1 MFNVQSSMKPMAE
14 NEIDKLEELE
24 ELQEMQQETQQETLE
39 ANEADE
45 ADGTDEVNEAGEADE
60 TDEVNEPNESEE
72 ADETDEPVSNKEKL
86 MRSLV
91 SDDDE
96 ADEMTID
103 GIRQVLDA
111 APRWFLS
118 QWKMLLLCLVGI
130 FFYITNGYQAQVE
143 MMKETELEAELKDW
157 RYRSITRVSEL
168 TQICRQSQLEQKL
181 REQGDST
188 LVPSKVAP
196 YIIKVKE

>member
-1 MFNVQSSMKPMAE
+1 MAE
-14 NEIDKLEELE
+14 IEFENLE
-24 ELQEMQQETQQETLE
+24 ELQEVVQKPQE
-39 ANEADE
+39 ANEQEDVQDVQSVQE
-45 ADGTDEVNEAGEADE
+45 GQNVQ
-60 TDEVNEPNESEE
+60 ESQ
-72 ADETDEPVSNKEKL
+72 EPVSNKEKL

-96 ADEMTID
+96 AEELSID
-103 GIRQVLDA
+103 GIRQILDA

-118 QWKMLLLCLVGI
+118 QWKMMLLCLVGI
-130 FFYITNGYQAQVE
+130 FLYITNGYQSQVE

-181 REQGDST
+181 REQGDTS
-188 LVPSKVAP
+188 LVSSKVAP
-196 YIIKVKE
+196 FIIKVKE

>member
-1 MFNVQSSMKPMAE
+1 MVNEKMAE
-14 NEIDKLEELE
+14 IELDSFE
-24 ELQEMQQETQQETLE
+24 ELQEVTALDEDNALDEQ
-39 ANEADE
+39 DE
-45 ADGTDEVNEAGEADE
+45 AQEVQEAPEAPE
-60 TDEVNEPNESEE
+60 TPE
-72 ADETDEPVSNKEKL
+72 AEQPVSDKEKL

-96 ADEMTID
+96 TDELTID

-118 QWKMLLLCLVGI
+118 QWKLLLLCLAGI
-130 FFYITNGYQAQVE
+130 FLYITNGYQAQME
-143 MMKETELEAELKDW
+143 LMEETELESELKDW

-168 TQICRQSQLEQKL
+168 TLLCRQSQLEQKL

-188 LVPSKVAP
+188 LLPSKVAP
-196 YIIKVKE
+196 FIIKETP

>member
-1 MFNVQSSMKPMAE
+1 MAE
-14 NEIDKLEELE
+14 IELDNIE
-24 ELQEMQQETQQETLE
+24 ELQEAKGLDE
-39 ANEADE
+39 ANEAHE
-45 ADGTDEVNEAGEADE
+45 PNKP
-60 TDEVNEPNESEE
+60 NEPHKPNELHKPNEPEE
-72 ADETDEPVSNKEKL
+72 SVSDKEKL

-96 ADEMTID
+96 VDELTVD
-103 GIRQVLDA
+103 SIRQMLDA

-118 QWKMLLLCLVGI
+118 QWKLLLLCLVGI
-130 FFYITNGYQAQVE
+130 FLYITNGYQAQVE

-168 TQICRQSQLEQKL
+168 TLLCRQSQLEQKL

-188 LVPSKVAP
+188 LTPSKVAP
-196 YIIKVKE
+196 FIIKE

>member
-1 MFNVQSSMKPMAE
+1 MAE
-14 NEIDKLEELE
+14 IEIDNFE
-24 ELQEMQQETQQETLE
+24 ELQEVEQEQEVQEVQE
-39 ANEADE
+39 APE
-45 ADGTDEVNEAGEADE
+45 TPEVQEDP
-60 TDEVNEPNESEE
+60 EPQ
-72 ADETDEPVSNKEKL
+72 EPVSDKEKL

-96 ADEMTID
+96 VDELTAAS
-103 GIRQVLDA
+103 IRQMLDA

-118 QWKMLLLCLVGI
+118 QWKMLLLILAGI
-130 FFYITNGYQAQVE
+130 FLYITNGYQSQVE

-168 TQICRQSQLEQKL
+168 TQLCRQSQLEQKL

-188 LVPSKVAP
+188 LVPGKVAP
-196 YIIKVKE
+196 YIINVKE

>member
-1 MFNVQSSMKPMAE
+1 MAE
-14 NEIDKLEELE
+14 IELDNIE
-24 ELQEMQQETQQETLE
+24 ELQEAKGLDE
-39 ANEADE
+39 ANES
-45 ADGTDEVNEAGEADE
+45 
-60 TDEVNEPNESEE
+60 NEPNEPHKANEPEE
-72 ADETDEPVSNKEKL
+72 SVSDKEKL

-96 ADEMTID
+96 VDELTVD
-103 GIRQVLDA
+103 SIRQMLDA

-118 QWKMLLLCLVGI
+118 QWKLLLLCLVGI
-130 FFYITNGYQAQVE
+130 FLYITNGYQAQVE

-168 TQICRQSQLEQKL
+168 TLLCRQSQLEQKL

-188 LVPSKVAP
+188 LTPSKVAP
-196 YIIKVKE
+196 FIIKE

>member
-1 MFNVQSSMKPMAE
+1 MVNDKVT
-14 NEIDKLEELE
+14 EIDLDNLE
-24 ELQEMQQETQQETLE
+24 ELQEVEQEPNAANMGNETNR
-39 ANEADE
+39 A
-45 ADGTDEVNEAGEADE
+45 
-60 TDEVNEPNESEE
+60 NEPNEANEPEE
-72 ADETDEPVSNKEKL
+72 ASEQESVSDKEKL

-96 ADEMTID
+96 VDEMTVD
-103 GIRQVLDA
+103 GFRQMLDA

-118 QWKMLLLCLVGI
+118 QWKLLLLCLAGI
-130 FFYITNGYQAQVE
+130 FLYITNGYQAQVE

-168 TQICRQSQLEQKL
+168 TLLCRQSQLEQKL

-188 LVPSKVAP
+188 LMPSKVAP
-196 YIIKVKE
+196 YIIKK

>member
-1 MFNVQSSMKPMAE
+1 MAE
-14 NEIDKLEELE
+14 IELDNFE
-24 ELQEMQQETQQETLE
+24 ELQEVEDETQEAQETPVVQEE
-39 ANEADE
+39 K
-45 ADGTDEVNEAGEADE
+45 
-60 TDEVNEPNESEE
+60 
-72 ADETDEPVSNKEKL
+72 EPVSNKEKL

-96 ADEMTID
+96 VDEETAA
-103 GIRQVLDA
+103 GLRQMLDA

-118 QWKMLLLCLVGI
+118 QWKMVLLVLAGI
-130 FFYITNGYQAQVE
+130 FLYITNGYQAQVE

-168 TQICRQSQLEQKL
+168 TQLCRQSQLEQKL

-188 LVPSKVAP
+188 LTPSKVSP
-196 YIIKVKE
+196 FIIKVKE

>member
-1 MFNVQSSMKPMAE
+1 VHPEILETPEASEIPEE
-14 NEIDKLEELE
+14 NE
-24 ELQEMQQETQQETLE
+24 Q
-39 ANEADE
+39 
-45 ADGTDEVNEAGEADE
+45 
-60 TDEVNEPNESEE
+60 
-72 ADETDEPVSNKEKL
+72 VSDKEKL

-96 ADEMTID
+96 VDELTAANV
-103 GIRQVLDA
+103 RQILDA

-118 QWKMLLLCLVGI
+118 QWKMLLLILAGI
-130 FFYITNGYQAQVE
+130 FLYITNGYQAQVE

-168 TQICRQSQLEQKL
+168 TQLCRQSQLEQKL

-188 LVPSKVAP
+188 LAPSKVAP
-196 YIIKVKE
+196 FVINVKD

>member
-1 MFNVQSSMKPMAE
+1 MAE
-14 NEIDKLEELE
+14 IELDSFE
-24 ELQEMQQETQQETLE
+24 ELQEFAEVSETPEIPESPEISEVSDVSESQE
-39 ANEADE
+39 
-45 ADGTDEVNEAGEADE
+45 
-60 TDEVNEPNESEE
+60 S
-72 ADETDEPVSNKEKL
+72 VSDKEKL

-96 ADEMTID
+96 VDELTAAS
-103 GIRQVLDA
+103 IRQMLDA

-118 QWKMLLLCLVGI
+118 QWKMLLLCLAGI
-130 FFYITNGYQAQVE
+130 FLYITNGYQAQVE

-168 TQICRQSQLEQKL
+168 TLLCRQSQLERKL

-188 LVPSKVAP
+188 LVTSKDAP
-196 YIIKVKE
+196 FTIKGKD

>member
-1 MFNVQSSMKPMAE
+1 MAE
-14 NEIDKLEELE
+14 IEFDNLE
-24 ELQEMQQETQQETLE
+24 ELQEA
-39 ANEADE
+39 AN
-45 ADGTDEVNEAGEADE
+45 
-60 TDEVNEPNESEE
+60 EVNEPNKANEPNGADGSNE
-72 ADETDEPVSNKEKL
+72 ANEPAPVSDKEKL

-96 ADEMTID
+96 VDELTAASV
-103 GIRQVLDA
+103 RQMLDA

-118 QWKMLLLCLVGI
+118 QWKMLLLILAGI
-130 FFYITNGYQAQVE
+130 FLYITNGYQAQVE

-168 TQICRQSQLEQKL
+168 TQLCRQSQLEQKL

-188 LVPSKVAP
+188 LTPSKVAP
-196 YIIKVKE
+196 FVINVKN

>member
-1 MFNVQSSMKPMAE
+1 M
-14 NEIDKLEELE
+14 NEIELDKLDELREVVLEDEEPQE
-24 ELQEMQQETQQETLE
+24 SDVANESQELQEPQEPQEPQE
-39 ANEADE
+39 SQDP
-45 ADGTDEVNEAGEADE
+45 GEVNEA
-60 TDEVNEPNESEE
+60 NEP
-72 ADETDEPVSNKEKL
+72 EPVSDKEKL

-96 ADEMTID
+96 VDELTLD
-103 GIRQVLDA
+103 SVRQMLDA
-111 APRWFLS
+111 APRWFLN
-118 QWKMLLLCLVGI
+118 QWKLLLLCLVGI
-130 FFYITNGYQAQVE
+130 FFYITNGYQAQME

-168 TQICRQSQLEQKL
+168 TLLCRQSQLEQKL

-196 YIIKVKE
+196 FIINVKE